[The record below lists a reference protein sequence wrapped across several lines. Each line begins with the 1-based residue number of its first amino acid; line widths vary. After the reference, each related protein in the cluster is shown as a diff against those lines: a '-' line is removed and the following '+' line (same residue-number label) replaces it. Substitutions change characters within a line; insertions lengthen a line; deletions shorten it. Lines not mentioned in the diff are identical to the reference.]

1 VSTWLHHYGYN
12 ALRELY
18 RKRRTKMERQAFHR
32 LLVLTVLVMTLVGLN
47 AHPAVA
53 ADSDDDPTPRIAPI
67 QTKPASQ
74 TYGHWAAEW

>member
-1 VSTWLHHYGYN
+1 
-12 ALRELY
+12 
-18 RKRRTKMERQAFHR
+18 MERQAFHR
-32 LLVLTVLVMTLVGLN
+32 LLVLTVLVMALVGLN

-53 ADSDDDPTPRIAPI
+53 ADSDDDSTPRIAPI

>member
-1 VSTWLHHYGYN
+1 
-12 ALRELY
+12 
-18 RKRRTKMERQAFHR
+18 MERQAFHR
-32 LLVLTVLVMTLVGLN
+32 LLVLTVLVMALVGLN

-74 TYGHWAAEW
+74 TYGCWAAEW